1 MPREIG
7 KKNIDCDVCN
17 TDYWLYTTMD
27 WQTTKF
33 QYFKTVKF
41 FGQLVGVWPYQ
52 EEFPK
57 ITMRLVTLVVTIA
70 CIATQI
76 SRVLVFYSLDILLEQ
91 MPHLDVTL
99 ILVLKQY
106 NYILNEKKL
115 KELLSDIIAERLIER
130 PTKEL
135 EILDMYSQKAMIL
148 SFIYKVSTF
157 VTAIMFA
164 LIPVISPILNI
175 VAPLNESRSREFIYP
190 AYYFVD
196 EERYYYVILA
206 HMITSMSILV
216 AVYIACD
223 ISLILFVQHGCALLA
238 ISGHQHNEESFC
250 RKMSFPVYFLSYTCI

>member
-1 MPREIG
+1 
-7 KKNIDCDVCN
+7 
-17 TDYWLYTTMD
+17 MD
-27 WQTTKF
+27 WQTIEF
-33 QYFKTVKF
+33 QYLKTIKL

-52 EEFPK
+52 EKFLK
-57 ITMRLVTLVVTIA
+57 ITMRFVTFVVTIF
-70 CIATQI
+70 CFATQI
-76 SRVLVFYSLDILLEQ
+76 SRVVVFYSLDILLEQ

-99 ILVLKQY
+99 IIILKQY

-115 KELLSDIIAERLIER
+115 KELLSDIVAERLIER
-130 PTKEL
+130 PKEEL

-148 SFIYKVSTF
+148 SFLYRVSTF

-196 EERYYYVILA
+196 EERYYYVILV
-206 HMITSMSILV
+206 HMVASVSILV

-223 ISLILFVQHGCALLA
+223 TSLIHFVQHACALLT
-238 ISGHQHNEESFC
+238 ISGHQHNEESLC
-250 RKMSFPVYFLSYTCI
+250 RKMSFPVYFSSYTCI